1 MRVGGR
7 ARSVA
12 RMGKDQRSEAR
23 EQVEE
28 LGRRGADA
36 ERRGD
41 VTQVAFDQRG
51 SWLIAG
57 IHLSPIAPPAEGR

>member
-1 MRVGGR
+1 
-7 ARSVA
+7 
-12 RMGKDQRSEAR
+12 MGKDQRSEAR

-41 VTQVAFDQRG
+41 VTQVAVDQRG